1 MGKQI
6 LNDKERT
13 EEASFFFFG
22 VQPEP
27 HPPLNAFVYAFPS
40 ARGRYGCTLSYLN
53 SVVSSWLSLQHN
65 SVEKYLHANVE
76 LSNFKDIAWQV
87 KAV

>member
-1 MGKQI
+1 MIK
-6 LNDKERT
+6 KEQKRPL
-13 EEASFFFFG
+13 FFG

-27 HPPLNAFVYAFPS
+27 HPPPNDFVYAFPS

-53 SVVSSWLSLQHN
+53 SVVSSWLSLQYN
-65 SVEKYLHANVE
+65 GVEKYLHANVE